1 PLVWG
6 LWVLVLAWGELGA
19 GRFSACNWPDQGNA
33 GYHLAVVADPQLTD
47 FYSYDMAKGSWI
59 LSWTEYFSDVYMRRH
74 FQLLA
79 RKGNVHGVLVLG
91 DLFDGGRI
99 LTPEEHAIHKRRFD
113 WIFGGHHPQIQFWN
127 MSGNHDVGIRRW
139 NNHRANSLHRDAF
152 GLTQYSVVLG
162 QVEIVVIDSIGML
175 SDNPII
181 RDDAI
186 NFVRSFGMMKSKRRL
201 PRILFTH
208 IPLFRP
214 AHSDCGPRR
223 TKSPITP
230 GDGVSYQNVVS
241 EELSTLILD
250 AVTPLHVFS
259 GDDHTP
265 CTYHHAAFNT
275 TEDSLATFSWLQ
287 GERHPEVT
295 LLSLGGNPALSS
307 DQADADPSI
316 MRMQTCTLPDQM
328 GIYIGY

>member
-1 PLVWG
+1 MVHKGYRAMSSSFDQQDNHESIFHINSSVNFAPTESLRNPPAPSPFAFWRIRLPLVWG

-127 MSGNHDVGIRRW
+127 MRYTHMIR
-139 NNHRANSLHRDAF
+139 L
-152 GLTQYSVVLG
+152 GL
-162 QVEIVVIDSIGML
+162 
-175 SDNPII
+175 
-181 RDDAI
+181 
-186 NFVRSFGMMKSKRRL
+186 
-201 PRILFTH
+201 
-208 IPLFRP
+208 
-214 AHSDCGPRR
+214 
-223 TKSPITP
+223 
-230 GDGVSYQNVVS
+230 
-241 EELSTLILD
+241 
-250 AVTPLHVFS
+250 
-259 GDDHTP
+259 
-265 CTYHHAAFNT
+265 
-275 TEDSLATFSWLQ
+275 
-287 GERHPEVT
+287 
-295 LLSLGGNPALSS
+295 
-307 DQADADPSI
+307 DPSFLVATTMWGSADGTTI
-316 MRMQTCTLPDQM
+316 APTRSTEMHLA
-328 GIYIGY
+328 